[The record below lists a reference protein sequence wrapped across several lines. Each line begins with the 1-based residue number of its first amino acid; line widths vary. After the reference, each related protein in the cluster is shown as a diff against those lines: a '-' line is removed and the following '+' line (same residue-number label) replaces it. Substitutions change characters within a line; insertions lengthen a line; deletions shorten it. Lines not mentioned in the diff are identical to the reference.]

1 MLLQRCRKRKS
12 VVLNREKVGGIM
24 VVESRFEGWREVEG
38 YSAVIRE
45 ILMRKLM
52 GIGERE
58 SH

>member
-1 MLLQRCRKRKS
+1 M
-12 VVLNREKVGGIM
+12 LNREKVGGIM
-24 VVESRFEGWREVEG
+24 VVENRCEGWREVEG
-38 YSAVIRE
+38 YSAVFRE